1 MAWNDHP
8 EHLFDDAAAFVRAR
22 GIAPPDLAVILGSGL
37 GSLAGEITEAVSI
50 PFADIPGFP
59 SGKVSGHAKALV
71 YGMLESRRVL
81 VFAGRSHYYEG
92 GDAAVMKVPLGLLTR
107 LGAPPVLATNAAGSV
122 NLQMPP
128 GSVVAICDHISLGA
142 PNPLVGDSDE
152 RRFVPMADAYSPALR
167 ARLARAAAKADV
179 ALTEGVYMWFTGP
192 SFETP
197 AEIRL
202 ASRVGAD
209 LVGMS
214 TVPEVIMA
222 RRLGLEIAALS
233 IVTNYGTGMQVVA
246 PNHAETKHVADSAAP
261 RLKALVRAFV
271 KEMAHG

>member
-1 MAWNDHP
+1 MVWRDHP
-8 EHLFDDAAAFVRAR
+8 ESLFGEAAAFVTAR
-22 GIAPPDLAVILGSGL
+22 GVEAPDLAIILGSGL
-37 GSLAGEITEAVSI
+37 GSLADEIEGAVTI
-50 PFADIPGFP
+50 PFAEIPGFP
-59 SGKVSGHAKALV
+59 RGQVSGHAKALV
-71 YGMLESRRVL
+71 SGMLEGRRVI

-92 GDAAVMKVPLGLLTR
+92 GDAAVMKVPLGLLIR

-122 NLQMPP
+122 NPAMAP
-128 GSVVAICDHISLGA
+128 GDVVAINDHISLGA
-142 PNPLVGDSDE
+142 PNPLVGDTDE
-152 RRFVPMADAYSPALR
+152 RRFVPMAEAYSPLLR
-167 ARLARAAAKADV
+167 ERLQRAAARAGL
-179 ALTEGVYMWFTGP
+179 ALAEGVYMWWTGP

-202 ASRVGAD
+202 AQRVGAD

-246 PNHAETKHVADSAAP
+246 PNHMETKHVADAAAP
-261 RLKALVRAFV
+261 RLKRLVRAFL
-271 KEMAHG
+271 KESEHG

>member
-1 MAWNDHP
+1 MAWQDHP
-8 EHLFDDAAAFVRAR
+8 ENLFDEAAAFVRAR
-22 GIAPPDLAVILGSGL
+22 GVAHPELAIILGSGL
-37 GSLAGEITEAVSI
+37 GSLAGEIEHAVSI

-59 SGKVSGHAKALV
+59 KGKVSGHARALV
-71 YGMLESRRVL
+71 SGELEGRPVL
-81 VFAGRSHYYEG
+81 VFAGRSHHYEG
-92 GDAAVMKVPLGLLTR
+92 GDAAVMKVPLGMLTK

-122 NLQMPP
+122 NLAMPP
-128 GSVVAICDHISLGA
+128 GSVVAISDHISLGA
-142 PNPLVGDSDE
+142 PNPLIGDSDE
-152 RRFVPMADAYSPALR
+152 KRFVPMAQAYNPAMR
-167 ARLARAAAKADV
+167 ARLACAADKAGV
-179 ALTEGVYMWFTGP
+179 ALPEGVYMWFTGP

-202 ASRVGAD
+202 AQRLGAD

>member
-8 EHLFDDAAAFVRAR
+8 ETLFDEAAAYVTAQ
-22 GIAPPDLAVILGSGL
+22 GIGHPELAIILGSGL
-37 GSLAGEITEAVSI
+37 GSLADEIGKPVII
-50 PFADIPGFP
+50 PFAQIPGFP
-59 SGKVSGHAKALV
+59 RGAVSGHRKALIS
-71 YGMLESRRVL
+71 GELEGRRVL

-107 LGAPPVLATNAAGSV
+107 LGSPRLLATNAAGSV
-122 NLQMPP
+122 NLAMKP
-128 GSVVAICDHISLGA
+128 GDVVAISDHISLGG

-152 RRFVPMADAYSPALR
+152 RRFVPMADAYDPAMRKALQ
-167 ARLARAAAKADV
+167 AAAA
-179 ALTEGVYMWFTGP
+179 ATGQTLAEGVYMWWTGP

-202 ASRVGAD
+202 SRTFGAD

-222 RRLGLEIAALS
+222 RRLGLTVAGLS
-233 IVTNYGTGMQVVA
+233 IVTNYGTGMQITA
-246 PNHAETKHVADSAAP
+246 PNHMETKHVADPAAP
-261 RLKALVRAFV
+261 RLKALLRAFV
-271 KEMAHG
+271 KEMAHA

>member
-1 MAWNDHP
+1 MAWQDHP
-8 EHLFDDAAAFVRAR
+8 THLFDDAAAFVTAR
-22 GIAPPDLAVILGSGL
+22 GVANPDLAIILGSGL
-37 GSLAGEITEAVSI
+37 GSLASEIENAVTI

-59 SGKVSGHAKALV
+59 KGQVSGHAKALV
-71 YGMLESRRVL
+71 SGELEGRRVL

-92 GDAAVMKVPLGLLTR
+92 GDATVMKVPLGLLTR
-107 LGAPPVLATNAAGSV
+107 LGNSPVLATNAAGSV
-122 NLQMPP
+122 KQDMPP
-128 GSVVAICDHISLGA
+128 GSVVAISDHISHGC

-152 RRFVPMADAYSPALR
+152 RRFVPMADAYSPAMR
-167 ARLARAAAKADV
+167 ARLARAAEQV
-179 ALTEGVYMWFTGP
+179 GMPLPEGVYMWFTGP

-202 ASRVGAD
+202 AQRLGAD

-222 RRLGLEIAALS
+222 RRLGLDIAALS
-233 IVTNYGTGMQVVA
+233 IVTNYGTGMQALA
-246 PNHAETKHVADSAAP
+246 PNHSETKHVADGAAP

>member
-1 MAWNDHP
+1 MAWQDHP
-8 EHLFDDAAAFVRAR
+8 ESLFDEAAAFVTAR
-22 GIAPPDLAVILGSGL
+22 GVAHPDLAIILGSGL
-37 GSLAGEITEAVSI
+37 GSLAGEIEHAVTI

-59 SGKVSGHAKALV
+59 KGAVSGHAKALV
-71 YGMLESRRVL
+71 SGLLESRRVL

-92 GDAAVMKVPLGLLTR
+92 GDAAVMKVPLGMLTR
-107 LGAPPVLATNAAGSV
+107 LGSPPVLATNAAGSV
-122 NLQMPP
+122 NPEMPP
-128 GSVVAICDHISLGA
+128 GSVVAIADHISLGA
-142 PNPLVGDSDE
+142 PNPLIGDPDE
-152 RRFVPMADAYSPALR
+152 RRFVPMADAYSPAMRHKLR
-167 ARLARAAAKADV
+167 KAAERAGV
-179 ALTEGVYMWFTGP
+179 ELPEGVYMWFTGP

-202 ASRVGAD
+202 AQRVGAD

-222 RRLGLEIAALS
+222 RRLQLEIAALS

>member
-1 MAWNDHP
+1 MAWRDHP
-8 EHLFDDAAAFVRAR
+8 ESLFGEAAAFVAAH
-22 GIAPPDLAVILGSGL
+22 GVEAPDLAIILGSGL
-37 GSLAGEITEAVSI
+37 GSLADEIEGAVTI
-50 PFADIPGFP
+50 PFAEIPGFP
-59 SGKVSGHAKALV
+59 RGQVSGHAKALV
-71 YGMLESRRVL
+71 SGMLEGRRVI

-92 GDAAVMKVPLGLLTR
+92 GDPAVMKVPLGLLTR

-122 NLQMPP
+122 NPAMAP
-128 GSVVAICDHISLGA
+128 GDVVVISDHISLGA
-142 PNPLVGDSDE
+142 PNPLVGDPDE
-152 RRFVPMADAYSPALR
+152 RRFVPMAEAYSPALR
-167 ARLARAAAKADV
+167 ARLQRAAARAQH
-179 ALTEGVYMWFTGP
+179 ALAEGIYMWWSGP

-202 ASRVGAD
+202 AQRIGAD

-246 PNHAETKHVADSAAP
+246 PNHMETKHVADAAAP
-261 RLKALVRAFV
+261 RLKRLVRAFL
-271 KEMAHG
+271 KESEHG

>member
-1 MAWNDHP
+1 MAWQDHP
-8 EHLFDDAAAFVRAR
+8 ESLFDAAAAFVTAR
-22 GIAPPDLAVILGSGL
+22 GVGQPDLAIILGSGL
-37 GSLAGEITEAVSI
+37 GSLAAEIETAESI
-50 PFADIPGFP
+50 PFAEIPGFP
-59 SGKVSGHAKALV
+59 KGKVSGHAKALV
-71 YGMLESRRVL
+71 YGKLEGRRVL

-122 NLQMPP
+122 NPEMPP
-128 GSVVAICDHISLGA
+128 GSVVAISDHISVGA
-142 PNPLVGDSDE
+142 PNPLIGDSDE
-152 RRFVPMADAYSPALR
+152 RRFVPMAEAYSPALR
-167 ARLARAAAKADV
+167 AHLTSAAAKAGL
-179 ALTEGVYMWFTGP
+179 ALPEGVYMWFTGP

-202 ASRVGAD
+202 AQRLGAD

-222 RRLGLEIAALS
+222 RRLGLDIAALS
-233 IVTNYGTGMQVVA
+233 IVTNYGTGMQVIA

-271 KEMAHG
+271 KEMAHV